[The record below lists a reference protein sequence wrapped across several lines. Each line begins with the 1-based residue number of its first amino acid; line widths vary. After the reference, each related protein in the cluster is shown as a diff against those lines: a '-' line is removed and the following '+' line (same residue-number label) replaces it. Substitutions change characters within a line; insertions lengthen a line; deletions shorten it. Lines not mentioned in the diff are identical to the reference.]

1 MDPARKRRIRL
12 VVALSA
18 ALVLAAGLAYTS
30 FNASSE
36 AVTPTQLLASTA
48 TGRSFQLTGRVV
60 NGSIVHSRDGISF
73 KVRDRVGT
81 TAVPVSYSGT
91 IPDPFRDGREI
102 IITVR
107 RHGAGYTGERDTLI
121 TKCPSKFSD
130 TPATTP
136 APGSPA

>member
-12 VVALSA
+12 VVALAA
-18 ALVLAAGLAYTS
+18 ALLLAAGLAYTS
-30 FNASSE
+30 FTASSE

-48 TGRSFQLTGRVV
+48 TGRSFQLTGKVV
-60 NGSIVHSRDGISF
+60 SGSIVHRRDGISF
-73 KVRDRVGT
+73 KVRDRVGS

-107 RHGAGYTGERDTLI
+107 KHGTGYTGERDTLI

-136 APGSPA
+136 GTPA

>member
-18 ALVLAAGLAYTS
+18 ALLLAAGLAYTS

-36 AVTPTQLLASTA
+36 AVTPTQLLASTT
-48 TGRSFQLTGRVV
+48 TGRSYQLTGKVV
-60 NGSIVHSRDGISF
+60 PGSIVHHRDGISF
-73 KVRDRVGT
+73 RVRDRTGT
-81 TAVPVSYSGT
+81 AAVPVNYSGT

-107 RHGAGYTGERDTLI
+107 KRGSAYAGERDTLI

-130 TPATTP
+130 KQATPSGTPA
-136 APGSPA
+136 

>member
-18 ALVLAAGLAYTS
+18 ALLLAAGLAYTS

-36 AVTPTQLLASTA
+36 AVTPSTLISSA
-48 TGRSFQLTGRVV
+48 KPGHSYQLTGKVV
-60 NGSIVHSRDGISF
+60 NGSIVHTADGIRF
-73 KVRDRVGT
+73 RVRDRSGT
-81 TAVPVSYSGT
+81 TAVPVVYSGT
-91 IPDPFRDGREI
+91 IPDPFRDGREV

-107 RHGAGYTGERDTLI
+107 KHGASYTGERDSLI

-130 TPATTP
+130 KQQTPAGNP
-136 APGSPA
+136 A